1 LESLNPREQARIFYS
16 ARLLI
21 GPQGSGMTNL
31 IFSQP
36 GASVLEIDLE
46 IGRRC
51 TATQR
56 MCSNL
61 DLHYIPYV
69 CTSDYVGRFPQSR
82 SQTFPSGGPVDFP
95 GDYHIDDVEEFVSV
109 ASEEINRSQPV
120 NFVLV
125 SGR

>member
-1 LESLNPREQARIFYS
+1 
-16 ARLLI
+16 
-21 GPQGSGMTNL
+21 
-31 IFSQP
+31 
-36 GASVLEIDLE
+36 
-46 IGRRC
+46 
-51 TATQR
+51 

-125 SGR
+125 FWKMKTLLVFAIIHFLLDEASGILVGAGPNDMRSNNDTRDPVARR